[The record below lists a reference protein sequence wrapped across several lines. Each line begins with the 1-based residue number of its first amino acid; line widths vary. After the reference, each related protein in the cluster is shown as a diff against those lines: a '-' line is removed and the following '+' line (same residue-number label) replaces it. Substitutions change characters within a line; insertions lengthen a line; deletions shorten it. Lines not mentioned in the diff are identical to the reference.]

1 MFIKKIKVEFENK
14 IEFASRQRHS
24 TIHAA
29 RDSKQV
35 SHLWLKPMRWTE
47 ANEWCK
53 GQISR
58 NL

>member
-35 SHLWLKPMRWTE
+35 SHLWLKPMR
-47 ANEWCK
+47 
-53 GQISR
+53 
-58 NL
+58 